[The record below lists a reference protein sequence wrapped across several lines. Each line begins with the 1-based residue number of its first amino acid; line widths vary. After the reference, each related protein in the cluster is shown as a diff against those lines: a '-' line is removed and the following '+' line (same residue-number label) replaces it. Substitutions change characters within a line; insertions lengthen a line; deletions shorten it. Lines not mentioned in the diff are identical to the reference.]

1 MTTVANMKSP
11 GRLSQIHGEK
21 CWPMVDKISPC
32 EKACPLNTDVP
43 SYVIAIA
50 QGKFDDALDVIRE
63 TNPFPSVCGYVC
75 HQPCEAECNRALID
89 EPIAIKWLKRAAVD
103 HAREKQLKPQKAR
116 QTKKGKVAIIGSGPA
131 GLTAAY
137 DLVRKRYGVTVYEAS
152 PVAGGWLTNG
162 IPDFILPRKIAQADI
177 QYIKDVGV
185 DIKTNVRIG
194 KDLTLN
200 DLKERGYNAI
210 LLATGAQKSAKLNIP
225 GSNLKNILSALDIL
239 KKAKMGAALSFR
251 GKVLVIG
258 GGAVAMDAA
267 RIALRLGAQEVHAA
281 CLESRAD
288 MPAWHWEIEAAEK
301 EGVRVHTSLAPQRF
315 VGMNGSDGTKG
326 ITVDFKRVAS
336 TRVDPDGRISWTLV
350 EWPGSE
356 YSMEVDYV
364 IIAIG
369 QTTDTP
375 YAEGSSLKINS
386 RAAFAVDNETLETNV
401 PGIFAAG
408 DAVNVRGTVTESIAM
423 GHKAAESIDRYLQG
437 IDLRANRTAEKKE
450 VLKIEPKLTS
460 LWLSKKARWGMPS
473 LSPKDAIRTFSEV
486 YLGFTEEEAVEEA
499 KRCLNCRMCANCI
512 YGRGQICYETA
523 MRLLK

>member
-1 MTTVANMKSP
+1 MATAAHMKSLS
-11 GRLSQIHGEK
+11 RISQIHGEK
-21 CWPMVDKISPC
+21 CWPSVDKISPC
-32 EKACPLNTDVP
+32 EKACPLGTDVP
-43 SYVIAIA
+43 SYIIAIS
-50 QGKFDDALDVIRE
+50 QGKFDDALAVIRNA
-63 TNPFPSVCGYVC
+63 NPLPSICGRVC
-75 HQPCEAECNRALID
+75 HQPCEIECNRALID
-89 EPIAIKWLKRAAVD
+89 EPIAIKWLKRAAAD
-103 HAREKQLKPQKAR
+103 YAMEKQIKP
-116 QTKKGKVAIIGSGPA
+116 KKIRRTGKEKLAIIGSGPA

-137 DLVRKRYGVTVYEAS
+137 DLVRKGYGVTVYEAS

-162 IPDFILPRKIAQADI
+162 IPDFILPPKIAQADI
-177 QYIKDVGV
+177 QYIKDSGV
-185 DIKTNVRIG
+185 DIKTNIKIG

-200 DLKERGYNAI
+200 ELKERGYNAI
-210 LLATGAQKSAKLNIP
+210 LLATGAQKSAQLNIP
-225 GSNLKNILSALDIL
+225 GSNLKTILSALDIL

-267 RIALRLGAQEVHAA
+267 RTALRLGAQEVHTA

-288 MPAWHWEIEAAEK
+288 MPAWQWEIEAAEK
-301 EGVRVHTSLAPQRF
+301 EGVRIHTSLAPQRF
-315 VGMNGSDGTKG
+315 TGINGSDGTRG

-336 TRVDPDGRISWTLV
+336 TKVDPEGRISWRLV
-350 EWPGSE
+350 EGPGSE

-369 QTTDTP
+369 QATDTS
-375 YAEGSSLKINS
+375 YVEGSSLQINS
-386 RAAFAVDNETLETNV
+386 RGALAVDNETLATNL

-423 GHKAAESIDRYLQG
+423 GHKAAESIDRYLRG
-437 IDLRANRTAEKKE
+437 KNLKAHRVAEDRE
-450 VLKIEPKLTS
+450 ALKIDPKLTS
-460 LWLSKKARWGMPS
+460 PWLAKKSRWGMPS

-486 YLGFTEEEAVEEA
+486 HLGFTEEEAVEEA

>member
-1 MTTVANMKSP
+1 MATVVHMKSLS
-11 GRLSQIHGEK
+11 RLSQIHGEK
-21 CWPMVDKISPC
+21 CWPLVDKISPC
-32 EKACPLNTDVP
+32 EKACPLGTDVP
-43 SYVIAIA
+43 SYVIAIS
-50 QGKFDDALDVIRE
+50 QGKFDDALAVIRN
-63 TNPFPSVCGYVC
+63 TNPFPSICGRVC
-75 HQPCEAECNRALID
+75 HQPCEIECNRALID
-89 EPIAIKWLKRAAVD
+89 DPIAIKWLKRAAID
-103 HAREKQLKPQKAR
+103 YASEKQLKPKKAR
-116 QTKKGKVAIIGSGPA
+116 RTGKGKVAIIGSGPA

-137 DLVRKRYGVTVYEAS
+137 HLVRRGYGVTVYEAS
-152 PVAGGWLTNG
+152 PVTGGWLTNG

-177 QYIKDVGV
+177 QYIKDSGV
-185 DIKTNVRIG
+185 DIKTNIKIG

-200 DLKERGYNAI
+200 DLKERGCNAI
-210 LLATGAQKSAKLNIP
+210 LLATGAQKSAQLNIP

-267 RIALRLGAQEVHAA
+267 RTALRLGAQEVHAA

-288 MPAWHWEIEAAEK
+288 MPAWYWEIEAAEN
-301 EGVRVHTSLAPQRF
+301 EGVRIHTSLAPQRF
-315 VGMNGSDGTKG
+315 TGINGSDGTKG
-326 ITVDFKRVAS
+326 ITVDFKRVAA

-350 EWPGSE
+350 EGPSSE

-364 IIAIG
+364 IVAIG
-369 QTTDTP
+369 QATDTS
-375 YAEGSSLKINS
+375 YVEGSSLKINS
-386 RAAFAVDNETLETNV
+386 RGAITVDNETLATNL

-423 GHKAAESIDRYLQG
+423 GHKAAESIDRYLKG
-437 IDLRANRTAEKKE
+437 VDLKANRTAQEKE
-450 VLKIEPKLTS
+450 VLKIDPKLTS
-460 LWLSKKARWGMPS
+460 LWLVKKARWGMPS
-473 LSPKDAIRTFSEV
+473 LLPKDATRTFSEV
-486 YLGFTEEEAVEEA
+486 QLGFTEEEAVEEA